1 MNKTIEINPDLFK
14 VGGFHK
20 TKKNNKHD
28 IPKKHILAPTILKNK
43 FLKRI
48 KHHKQNEIKQQ
59 ISNKANDKTPLIN
72 TSTNSLYDD
81 EFNESLNYFNNL
93 SKNTTSENSKKK
105 QKENLERKSLK
116 KYYAVNNSID
126 YNDIQVDLPVE
137 LIETPS
143 YNNVSVINETAFKLN
158 PPIIQNGD
166 VAYGILKNGT
176 KPTYRT
182 WCKTQKNISNNSIQ
196 PTTTLNNPVH
206 SNINPTNPN
215 IQLINPTV
223 ELSEREKRFNILKN
237 KLKDNK
243 LHSSPTI
250 TTPTITTTNTSPTT
264 TNDAVWMT
272 NNLIQNKSAPISTP
286 ISVSTPI
293 ISTPNY
299 SKNTQANNISTPTI
313 PNKKIIKK
321 TIRTK
326 YKLGKSTIKRSVGI
340 LMKNRTT
347 RKKVLL
353 AHRNLKRQNIND
365 VKKYLREHNL
375 IKIGSNAPN
384 DVVRKIYENAML
396 SGEIYNNNKD
406 TLLHNIVK
414 SDDN

>member
-14 VGGFHK
+14 IGGFNK
-20 TKKNNKHD
+20 TKKNKHD

-59 ISNKANDKTPLIN
+59 ISNTKANDKKENEKSALTKP
-72 TSTNSLYDD
+72 STYED

-93 SKNTTSENSKKK
+93 SKLSKNTTNENNKKK

-126 YNDIQVDLPVE
+126 YNDIQIDLPEE
-137 LIETPS
+137 LIEPPFNIHSSTME
-143 YNNVSVINETAFKLN
+143 NQTAFKLN

-182 WCKTQKNISNNSIQ
+182 WCKTQKNINNTPNPIYVN
-196 PTTTLNNPVH
+196 TNNP
-206 SNINPTNPN
+206 SINTPINTPINPTIN
-215 IQLINPTV
+215 LVNPTV
-223 ELSEREKRFNILKN
+223 ELNEREKRLNILKS
-237 KLKDNK
+237 KLKDK
-243 LHSSPTI
+243 LQQS
-250 TTPTITTTNTSPTT
+250 TTTTTNTNN
-264 TNDAVWMT
+264 TNT
-272 NNLIQNKSAPISTP
+272 INNLVQSK
-286 ISVSTPI
+286 SVSTVPI
-293 ISTPNY
+293 ITPLNY
-299 SKNTQANNISTPTI
+299 PISQPNNTNTNTNISI

-340 LMKNRTT
+340 LMKNRAT

-353 AHRNLKRQNIND
+353 AHRNLKRENIND

-414 SDDN
+414 NDDN